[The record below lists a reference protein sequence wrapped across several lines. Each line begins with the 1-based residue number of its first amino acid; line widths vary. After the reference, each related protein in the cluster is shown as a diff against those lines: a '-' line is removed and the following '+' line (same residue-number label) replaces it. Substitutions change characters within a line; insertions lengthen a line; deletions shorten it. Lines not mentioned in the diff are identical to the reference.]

1 MNEGEADCRA
11 PLYWYVPP
19 VQTALRTCLLSSPRT
34 TEQIDVQSGSLGSS
48 VSCSH
53 VRYCMPPRLLGCVNC
68 LAGTFRRR
76 SWLSDF
82 RAAYLTSTGR
92 RFPEQYL
99 EHFFSDSPTGR
110 VLFNIFY
117 IFTIQTFYSYRA
129 GYMAA
134 ALMKLCSKALKQ
146 FAGTC

>member
-1 MNEGEADCRA
+1 MNEANCRA

-19 VQTALRTCLLSSPRT
+19 VQTALRTCLLSSPGT
-34 TEQIDVQSGSLGSS
+34 SEQIDVQSGSLGSS
-48 VSCSH
+48 LSCSH
-53 VRYCMPPRLLGCVNC
+53 VRYCMAPRLLGCVNC

-76 SWLSDF
+76 CRLSDF

-99 EHFFSDSPTGR
+99 EQFFNDLPTVR
-110 VLFNIFY
+110 VVFNIFY
-117 IFTIQTFYSYRA
+117 IFIIPTFCLWLSLIPTGCY
-129 GYMAA
+129 
-134 ALMKLCSKALKQ
+134 LMKLCTKPLKQ